1 MSGEVAKPGKNTF
14 KIDMESSKSD
24 WIYNQMYLGI
34 NCGEKCG
41 FIYVDAMGGYGKDK
55 ENKIYVHGKDEEGHD
70 DFQNRFEIAW
80 EDRKDEELL
89 KSVGNLCFFRA
100 EIKKDD
106 KGNIVKEHFLSAYDF
121 IQYLGENLE
130 EGMKVSVTGNLK
142 YQIRN
147 GNVQVQ
153 KNITGVYLADYLDS
167 PTKYTATFKQA
178 ILFDKDCL
186 DLKEYDNDKGCLLIP
201 GYCVDYLKD
210 YNGVE
215 IKSNYP
221 YKVDF
226 EYEIDK
232 KANPEQYIKKCNALF
247 KVKKDIDEIVFNGEF
262 REGGATVQATYDD
275 LEEDIKHMVNLDI
288 IPLEEAL
295 SRCSASSSRER
306 RMVLVMPNIKKVTKG
321 DVTSNV
327 LEIYR
332 GKYEEE
338 DLEFVLP
345 STEEETEEVEMNTVE
360 PISEE
365 EDADLAAI
373 LAEMGAE

>member
-1 MSGEVAKPGKNTF
+1 M
-14 KIDMESSKSD
+14 
-24 WIYNQMYLGI
+24 
-34 NCGEKCG
+34 
-41 FIYVDAMGGYGKDK
+41 
-55 ENKIYVHGKDEEGHD
+55 
-70 DFQNRFEIAW
+70 
-80 EDRKDEELL
+80 
-89 KSVGNLCFFRA
+89 
-100 EIKKDD
+100 
-106 KGNIVKEHFLSAYDF
+106 
-121 IQYLGENLE
+121 
-130 EGMKVSVTGNLK
+130 
-142 YQIRN
+142 
-147 GNVQVQ
+147 
-153 KNITGVYLADYLDS
+153 
-167 PTKYTATFKQA
+167 
-178 ILFDKDCL
+178 
-186 DLKEYDNDKGCLLIP
+186 
-201 GYCVDYLKD
+201 
-210 YNGVE
+210 
-215 IKSNYP
+215 
-221 YKVDF
+221 
-226 EYEIDK
+226 YEIDK

-275 LEEDIKHMVNLDI
+275 LEEDIKHMVDLDI